1 MRPFLL
7 FYFFVSVLATV
18 TVLPSNN
25 SQDLS
30 WSSPARF
37 RLQASG
43 SLNRLTLAPLTQ
55 SLVRLTDSE
64 KEVPSAPPVLAPNL
78 PRGARG

>member
-1 MRPFLL
+1 MRPFFL

-18 TVLPSNN
+18 TVLPSNY

-30 WSSPARF
+30 WSSSVRF

-43 SLNRLTLAPLTQ
+43 SLNGLTLAPLTQ

-64 KEVPSAPPVLAPNL
+64 KEVPSAPNF
-78 PRGARG
+78 PRGAHG